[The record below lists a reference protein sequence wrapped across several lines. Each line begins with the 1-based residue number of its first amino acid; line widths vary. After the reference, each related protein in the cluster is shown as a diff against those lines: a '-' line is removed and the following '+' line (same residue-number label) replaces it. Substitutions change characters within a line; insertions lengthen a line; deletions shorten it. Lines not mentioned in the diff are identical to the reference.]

1 MAITVLVVGN
11 DLHVH
16 KLVVDILEITF
27 RDVAIDK
34 ATNAQAMLKKFESQ
48 QYSYDL
54 LVLDLQNSKKEDE
67 VLILNLRNKYPHLVS
82 RTILLLDSIEEKPDD
97 AILQG
102 IPFVV
107 KPFSLDEFGELV
119 KQVCSEN
126 N

>member
-1 MAITVLVVGN
+1 MAIKALVVGN

-27 RDVAIDK
+27 SDVTIEK
-34 ATNAQAMLKKFESQ
+34 TTNIQAMLKKIETQ

-67 VLILNLRNKYPHLVS
+67 VLVLNLRNKYPYLVS

-97 AILQG
+97 TILQN
-102 IPFVV
+102 IPFIV

-119 KQVCSEN
+119 KEVCSEKN
-126 N
+126 

>member
-1 MAITVLVVGN
+1 MAIKALVVGN

-27 RDVAIDK
+27 SDVTIEK
-34 ATNAQAMLKKFESQ
+34 TTNIQAMLKKIETQ

-67 VLILNLRNKYPHLVS
+67 VLVLNLRNKYPYLVS
-82 RTILLLDSIEEKPDD
+82 RTILFLDSIEEKPDD
-97 AILQG
+97 TILQN
-102 IPFVV
+102 IPFIV

-119 KQVCSEN
+119 KEVCSEKN
-126 N
+126 

>member
-1 MAITVLVVGN
+1 MAIKALVVGN

-16 KLVVDILEITF
+16 KLVVDLLEITF
-27 RDVAIDK
+27 SDVTIEK
-34 ATNAQAMLKKFESQ
+34 TTNIQAMLKKIETQ

-67 VLILNLRNKYPHLVS
+67 VLVLNLRNKYPYLVS

-97 AILQG
+97 TILQN
-102 IPFVV
+102 IPFIV

-119 KQVCSEN
+119 KEVCSEKN
-126 N
+126 

>member
-1 MAITVLVVGN
+1 MAINVLVVGN

-16 KLVVDILEITF
+16 KLVVDILEITLS
-27 RDVAIDK
+27 DVTIEK
-34 ATNAQAMLKKFESQ
+34 ATNAQVMLKKIETQ

-54 LVLDLQNSKKEDE
+54 LVLYLKNSKKDDE
-67 VLILNLRNKYPHLVS
+67 TLILNLRNKYPHLVS
-82 RTILLLDSIEEKPDD
+82 RMILLLDSIEEKPDD
-97 AILQG
+97 TILRN

-119 KQVCSEN
+119 KKVCSGN

>member
-27 RDVAIDK
+27 SDVTLEK
-34 ATNAQAMLKKFESQ
+34 ATNTQAMLKKIETQ

-67 VLILNLRNKYPHLVS
+67 VLVLNLRNKYPHLAS
-82 RTILLLDSIEEKPDD
+82 RMILLLDSIEEKPDD
-97 AILQG
+97 TILQG

-107 KPFSLDEFGELV
+107 KPFSLDAFGELV